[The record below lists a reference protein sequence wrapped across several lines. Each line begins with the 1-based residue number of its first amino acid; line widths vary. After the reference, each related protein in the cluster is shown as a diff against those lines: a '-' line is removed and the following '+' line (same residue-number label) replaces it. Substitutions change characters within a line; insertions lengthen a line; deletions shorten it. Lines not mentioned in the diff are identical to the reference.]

1 MIGKF
6 LNKGEAGSLQRRL
19 TRNAAGSFGL
29 KIASIG
35 LAFVTS
41 VLLARLFGPEGY
53 GLYAY
58 ALAWMLILQIPAG
71 LGMKALLV
79 REVAS
84 YQARSEWGLMH
95 GLLRW
100 ANRAV
105 LVVSIGIALIAAV
118 IVWLVGGENNS
129 QMLAVFGLALIS
141 LPWLSLTLLRQATL
155 QGLHRVVIGQFPET
169 FIQPAVFIILLGG
182 AYLMFKDNLSVT
194 GAMGI
199 RVLSIGV
206 AFFVG
211 AELLRRNLPQV
222 LQKVSPEYQISVW
235 VRSVIPFMLIS
246 CMYVINNRTDAVML
260 GAMQGPES
268 VGLYVVASRG
278 AEFISFILV
287 AVNQAIGP
295 AIAKLYVE
303 GNISRLQNLITKS
316 SRAIFLISLPIALS
330 LIIFGHWFLLLF
342 GSEFTEGRTALTL
355 LSIGQLINAGMGSVG
370 YLLNMTGHERDT
382 AIGIGASAML
392 NIILNAILIPKF
404 GLEGAAAA
412 TAISTILWNILL
424 LFFVHKRLKIQPT
437 ALGKIS

>member
-6 LNKGEAGSLQRRL
+6 LNKGEAGSLRRRL
-19 TRNAAGSFGL
+19 TQNAAGSFGL
-29 KIASIG
+29 RIASVG
-35 LAFVTS
+35 LAFITS

-53 GLYAY
+53 GVYAY
-58 ALAWMLILQIPAG
+58 ALAWILVLQIPAG
-71 LGMKALLV
+71 LGMKSLLV

-84 YQARSEWGLMH
+84 YHARSEWGLMS

-105 LVVSIGIALIAAV
+105 FVVSIGIALIAAV
-118 IVWLVGGENNS
+118 IVWFLGGENNS

-141 LPWLSLTLLRQATL
+141 LPWLSLTIVRQSTL
-155 QGLHRVVIGQFPET
+155 QGLHRVVFGQFPET

-182 AYLMFKDNLSVT
+182 AYLVFKDNLSVT

-211 AELLRRNLPQV
+211 AELLRRNLPQTI
-222 LQKVSPEYQISVW
+222 QKVSPDYQIKIW
-235 VRSVIPFMLIS
+235 ARSILPFMLIS
-246 CMYVINNRTDAVML
+246 CMYVINNRTDALML
-260 GAMQGPES
+260 GAMQGPEA

-278 AEFISFILV
+278 AELISFILL

-303 GNISRLQNLITKS
+303 GDIRRLQNLITKS
-316 SRAIFLISLPIALS
+316 SRVIFLISLPIALG
-330 LIIFGHWFLLLF
+330 LILFGHWFLLLF
-342 GSEFTEGRTALTL
+342 GSEFAEGRAALTF
-355 LSIGQLINAGMGSVG
+355 LSIGQLVNAGMGSVG

-392 NIILNAILIPKF
+392 NIILNALLIPKF
-404 GLEGAAAA
+404 GLEGAASA
-412 TAISTILWNILL
+412 TAVSTILWNILL
-424 LFFVHKRLKIQPT
+424 MVFVYKRLKFIQQH
-437 ALGKIS
+437 